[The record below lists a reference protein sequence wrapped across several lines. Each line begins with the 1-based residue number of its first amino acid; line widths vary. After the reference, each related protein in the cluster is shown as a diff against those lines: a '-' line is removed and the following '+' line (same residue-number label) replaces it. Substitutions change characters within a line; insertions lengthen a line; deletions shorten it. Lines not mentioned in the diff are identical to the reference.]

1 MIAWLGMYDP
11 APLRPANDRF
21 WTAIR
26 DALGDGPR
34 ALSRDVEPWTAW
46 QSPELLLA
54 QTCGLPYRS
63 RLHDR
68 VALVGTPDYGLPD
81 CPPGYYRSVFVVRAD
96 DRRATLRDFAGAR
109 LACNEGLSQS
119 GWAAPM
125 AHLAGVGA
133 RPGAIVFTGAHAASV
148 RAVATGQAD
157 CAGIDALTWE
167 MLLRHDPVA
176 RELRVIAQ
184 TEPTP
189 GLPYITAPAQDAALL
204 AERVAAAIGD
214 LDAGDRH
221 MLHIRGLVAIPAAD
235 YLSLPPPPP
244 VPDAG

>member
-1 MIAWLGMYDP
+1 MIASLGMYDMP
-11 APLRPANDRF
+11 ALQPANDRF
-21 WTAIR
+21 WQAIR
-26 DALGDGPR
+26 ARLGHGPEQ
-34 ALSRDVEPWTAW
+34 LTRDRDLWEIW
-46 QSPELLLA
+46 QAPDLLLA

-81 CPPGYYRSVFVVRAD
+81 CPPGYYRSVLVVRAG

-125 AHLAGVGA
+125 AHLAGNNA
-133 RPGAIVFTGAHAASV
+133 RPGAIVFTGAHAASA

-157 CAGIDALTWE
+157 IAGIDALTWAL
-167 MLLRHDPVA
+167 LLRHDPVT
-176 RELRVIAQ
+176 RDLRVIAQ

-189 GLPYITAPAQDAALL
+189 GLPYITAQTQDAVRL
-204 AERVAAAIGD
+204 ADQVAAAIGD
-214 LDAGDRH
+214 LNAGDKH
-221 MLHIRGLVAIPAAD
+221 TLHIRGLVAIPASD
-235 YLSLPPPPP
+235 YLSLPPAPPA
-244 VPDAG
+244 PDAG